1 MFAIVVGS
9 IGFMSVVGGTGYLLG
24 KGIASPLDVLMGA
37 GSVASGVAAV
47 GLPLFYGLMQ
57 GMARNGTSESAA
69 TKFRR
74 SLWFV
79 LWIAGWIV
87 MGSLYWVPYPHFNV
101 RLYAGA
107 AALAAIGLSY
117 FGAASS

>member
-24 KGIASPLDVLMGA
+24 KGIASPLDALMGA
-37 GSVASGVAAV
+37 GSVASGIAAV
-47 GLPLFYGLMQ
+47 GLPLFYTVMS
-57 GMARNGTSESAA
+57 GMARNGASESAR

-74 SLWFV
+74 SLWYV
-79 LWIAGWIV
+79 LWIAGWTV
-87 MGSLYWVPYPHFNV
+87 MGSLYWAPYPHFNI

-107 AALAAIGLSY
+107 AALTAIGLSY
-117 FGAASS
+117 FGALSH